1 VVRQLER
8 KQSGMALVYSMKL
21 WLYIPL
27 LIISFLIF
35 AFLGGMFVKTQVVLN
50 DCMAQCNALIL
61 NISGEQPGRYQP
73 YINVS
78 EVIQN
83 DNKYRENQNLT

>member
-1 VVRQLER
+1 M
-8 KQSGMALVYSMKL
+8 GMEYFMKM
-21 WLYIPL
+21 WLYITL
-27 LIISFLIF
+27 LLLGFAIF

-73 YINVS
+73 VIKVS
-78 EVIQN
+78 DYLVTTTTT
-83 DNKYRENQNLT
+83 DLGMLRGEN